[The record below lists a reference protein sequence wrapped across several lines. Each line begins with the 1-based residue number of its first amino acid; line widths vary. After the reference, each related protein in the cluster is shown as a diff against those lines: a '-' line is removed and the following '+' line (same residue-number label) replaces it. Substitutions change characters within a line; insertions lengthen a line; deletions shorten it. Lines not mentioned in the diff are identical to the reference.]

1 MGVPFFFSWLLQ
13 ECPEMIREVVPSS
26 SSEIKQENKFPID
39 HLFLDLNG
47 IIHTF
52 KDCNLQTKLLDPLL
66 ISKNSRNEQSGMED
80 QDFSTH
86 DQVDTLELTFER
98 FILSIMLYMEEIVY
112 RFPPKKTLYFALDGV
127 APAAKINQQRER
139 RWVSFRNSSGLPKRQ
154 TLGHSS
160 RSSSTS
166 STNHTNQENDTL
178 LDSISITSGTSF
190 MKQLSEHLQF
200 FIKRKLQDDQNWRS
214 IENIIFSDSSV
225 PGEGEH
231 KIIAH
236 IRELQKSKLSTS
248 QKSIANH
255 HEKFMIYGMDSDL
268 IFLALTTHEEQFY
281 ILRDWT
287 SSVQMNSQQLYHNW
301 RVKRRLKQAKGYDK
315 DRFDHKFHVVD
326 ISVVRK
332 LISDYMKNQED
343 KSAPPLEF
351 DLNRVI
357 DDFVLMLFLCGND
370 FVASI
375 PTLDIGKEENA
386 LGYLFKVYRSLFTT
400 AFNYQYISD
409 TSNTSKLIDVDKL
422 ELFIQVT
429 GKLEVR
435 VLTNRLKRELDLLNQ
450 KKKMEEEKQ
459 KKKEEKETNA
469 GHTNDSDLELVSS
482 SVNPEHFKNLLS
494 MIDLDKVMCLNA
506 TQDLKQFL
514 MLSSIT
520 KSVSGTFTSQYLVKS
535 TIDSE
540 IMFGIHFKQPLSLC
554 SLILRMGNIAQQLN
568 GMVVKLFVNQNVDFV
583 TMETHKVTQEFSST
597 DLSNALP
604 TCELKLKLH
613 AFQNVSRLTL
623 IIENTIQK
631 TQTTIVEQL
640 VLFGNVSTKTG
651 SKLLK
656 VSKKQWKKKDYSHQK
671 KHNIS
676 FEISQEE
683 ERVKKFKVL
692 TSSISLKKKEG
703 TPPPPYVD
711 IEKWK
716 TNYYKKKL
724 NIVYDHSVECGGGE
738 QVRQLVSQ
746 YVHALFWVFHY
757 YYFGVPSWEFSYRY
771 HYAPCASDFKHL
783 KGLFKDGI
791 VTFQKGRP
799 FNDIE
804 GLLAVLPLS
813 RISLVE
819 ECLNEKQRHRL
830 RFGLSS
836 PTSPLHALFYTP
848 STHAEHPFQPIEDVI
863 EIDPN
868 DEGLKTSLKDPFYH
882 YSRMVVHLRMV
893 DVVEIRKIARDILG
907 DEDVNNSER
916 SHILIFRWNDREESA
931 LRLIPSTI
939 SVLPDIENSKVKVTS
954 IPFEND
960 SNEIIKLHI

>member
-1 MGVPFFFSWLLQ
+1 MGVPFFFYWLLQ

-26 SSEIKQENKFPID
+26 SLDSKQENKFPID

-52 KDCNLQTKLLDPLL
+52 KDCNLQTKVLDKLFQT
-66 ISKNSRNEQSGMED
+66 SSNTHQKDSEQKSD
-80 QDFSTH
+80 ASSSDPSTH
-86 DQVDTLELTFER
+86 EEDTTLELTFER
-98 FILSIMLYMEEIVY
+98 FILSIMLYIEEIVY
-112 RFPPKKTLYFALDGV
+112 RFPPCKTLYFALDGV

-139 RWVSFRNSSGLPKRQ
+139 RWVSFKNSTGLPKRR
-154 TLGHSS
+154 TTAHSTVGA
-160 RSSSTS
+160 SSK
-166 STNHTNQENDTL
+166 EDAL

-200 FIKRKLQDDQNWRS
+200 FIKRKLQDDQHWRS
-214 IENIIFSDSSV
+214 IENIVFSDSSV

-236 IRELQKSKLSTS
+236 IRELQKSKTNVNTS
-248 QKSIANH
+248 VNSN
-255 HEKFMIYGMDSDL
+255 EKFMIYGMDSDL

-287 SSVQMNSQQLYHNW
+287 SSVQLNSQQLYHNW
-301 RVKRRLKQAKGYDK
+301 RIKRRLKKAKGYDK

-343 KSAPPLEF
+343 KSSPPVEF

-370 FVASI
+370 FVTAL

-400 AFNYQYISD
+400 VFKFQYISD
-409 TSNTSKLIDVDKL
+409 TSNTSKLIDLDKL
-422 ELFIQVT
+422 ELFIQVI

-450 KKKMEEEKQ
+450 KKKIEEEKK
-459 KKKEEKETNA
+459 KKKEEKEPKA
-469 GHTNDSDLELVSS
+469 GHTDDSDLELVSS
-482 SVNPEHFKNLLS
+482 SVNPEHYKNLLS
-494 MIDLDKVMCLNA
+494 MIDLNNLMCLNA

-514 MLSSIT
+514 LLSSIT
-520 KSVSGTFTSQYLVKS
+520 KSVSGTFTSQYVVKS

-540 IMFGIHFKQPLSLC
+540 IMFDIQFKQPLSLC
-554 SLILRMGNIAQQLN
+554 SLILRIGNSAQQLN

-583 TMETHKVTQEFSST
+583 AMETHKVAQEFSST
-597 DLSNALP
+597 DLLNALE
-604 TCELKLKLH
+604 TCELKLKLN
-613 AFQNVSRLTL
+613 AFQNVSRLS
-623 IIENTIQK
+623 IIVENVIQK
-631 TQTTIVEQL
+631 TQTTTIDQL

-651 SKLLK
+651 SKLVK
-656 VSKKQWKKKDYSHQK
+656 VSKKSWKKKDYSHQK

-676 FEISQEE
+676 FEMSQEE
-683 ERVKKFKVL
+683 ERVKKFKVI
-692 TSSISLKKKEG
+692 TNSISLKKKEG
-703 TPPPPYVD
+703 MPPPPYVD

-716 TNYYKKKL
+716 TNYYKKKM
-724 NIVYDHSVECGGGE
+724 NIVYDHAVEGGGE
-738 QVRQLVSQ
+738 QVKHLVSE
-746 YVHALFWVFHY
+746 YVRALFWIFHY
-757 YYFGVPSWEFSYRY
+757 YYFGVPSWEWAYQC

-783 KGLFKDGI
+783 KELFKDG
-791 VTFQKGRP
+791 VVNFQKGRP
-799 FNDIE
+799 FNDVE

-836 PTSPLHALFYTP
+836 ATSPLHSLFYTTTTD
-848 STHAEHPFQPIEDVI
+848 SEHPVQPIEDVI

-868 DEGLKTSLKDPFYH
+868 DEGLKTSLNDPFYH
-882 YSRMVVHLRMV
+882 YSRMVVHLPIV
-893 DVVEIRKIARDILG
+893 EVKEIRKIVDDILNVHEG
-907 DEDVNNSER
+907 HETNVEPPN
-916 SHILIFRWNDREESA
+916 ILVLKWDDKASPTTS
-931 LRLIPSTI
+931 IPSTI
-939 SVLPDIENSKVKVTS
+939 SVLPKIENSKVTLTR

-960 SNEIIKLHI
+960 NNEVIKLNL